1 MPTSSIFSVVRITDP
16 EKAEAFVEALDVS
29 SRDSEPST
37 PSHIPQLRD
46 IEAIRRMMGRRTDKC
61 PRADMG
67 LKHLQSEVDK
77 DAEMW

>member
-1 MPTSSIFSVVRITDP
+1 MPTSSIFTVVRITDP
-16 EKAEAFVEALDVS
+16 AKAETFVETLDAS
-29 SRDSEPST
+29 SREVRTST

-46 IEAIRRMMGRRTDKC
+46 IEAIRCMMMRKTVKHQQ
-61 PRADMG
+61 ADMG